1 MTNLDNVQDN
11 QQQNFSDA
19 SELPAIPVIKPKT
32 PSKADKREMI
42 EQDLMKYLGSCTR
55 EFLDEMALTFN
66 DVDALQKYQYAHS
79 TKKKREEIYRLILQ
93 SVDFSRFH
101 VVRNF
106 YNYVS
111 GSADD
116 IAKAKKEYK
125 ETMDSYKSG
134 INSRVAGL
142 RLEFKIQDE
151 TRELQQEM
159 KGQQECCK
167 LIENGLKGFGKAVV
181 AGYIINKQNQVI
193 ASANYVALEASKI
206 SSNQN
211 LEDKSLEGVKTVMKN
226 VNPGVNNLVA
236 SLHNEEGELNAKADS
251 LVAETAEQMRALKE
265 RIENISQQGIGVGV
279 GVGG

>member
-1 MTNLDNVQDN
+1 MTDANNVQET
-11 QQQNFSDA
+11 QAQTS
-19 SELPAIPVIKPKT
+19 SESNELARLVVKSKA
-32 PSKADKREMI
+32 PSKVEKKAMI
-42 EQDLMKYLGSCTR
+42 EKDLMKYLGSCTR
-55 EFLDEMALTFN
+55 EFLDELALTFN
-66 DVDALQKYQYAHS
+66 DLDALEKYQYAHS

-93 SVDFSRFH
+93 SVDFDKFH
-101 VVRNF
+101 VVRDF
-106 YNYVS
+106 HNYVS
-111 GSADD
+111 GSAEDVAE
-116 IAKAKKEYK
+116 AKRQYK

-134 INSRVAGL
+134 LNSRVAGL
-142 RLEFKIQDE
+142 RLEFEIKDD
-151 TRELQQEM
+151 TRALQQEM
-159 KGQQECCK
+159 QGKQQCCK
-167 LIENGLKGFGKAVV
+167 VIENGLKGFGKAVV

-251 LVAETAEQMRALKE
+251 LVVETADQMRALKVK
-265 RIENISQQGIGVGV
+265 IESFQQQGV